1 LKPKVDFKLNLTEL
15 PDAII
20 SLIIIIIIIIIDN
33 YPVNCSFSAT
43 LNLIFV
49 RTRIVM
55 RSLESR
61 IKD

>member
-1 LKPKVDFKLNLTEL
+1 VSVGVQHRMFS
-15 PDAII
+15 I
-20 SLIIIIIIIIIDN
+20 SLIIIIIIIIDN
-33 YPVNCSFSAT
+33 YIVNCSFSAT

-55 RSLESR
+55 RSLESG